1 MIIVH
6 INPSGVEGVYFQSSS
21 DLAEDLS
28 MAIWP
33 LVRKDLD
40 GLDKKLRRAAKKTL
54 DLLDMGAA
62 NERQADSSRF

>member
-54 DLLDMGAA
+54 DLLDMDAA